1 MSSDAER
8 IKEIINIADVIGDY
22 IELQPAGL
30 RYKAKCPFHNEKTP
44 SFIVSPDRGT
54 YHCFGCGASGD
65 VFSFVQEF
73 EGVDFRGALKLL
85 ADKAGVEISVSKGGA
100 FKEKKEKLFHATE
113 ETARLFEENMEKVPK
128 AKKYMTER
136 GVSEKTIREWRI
148 GYALDEWRGLHD
160 HLLQRDVSV
169 QDMKDA
175 GLIKER
181 EGKTYDTFRDRVVFP
196 IFDASGNIIAFS
208 GRALNP
214 TDRAPKYLNSPDTD
228 IFNKS
233 EVLYGLNKAGRSIR
247 KRGYVIMVE
256 GQFDLIMSHQAG
268 MDNTVALSGTS
279 VTEAH
284 IQRLKRFTDNILLA
298 FDSDDAGM
306 RSAYRASALAMR
318 QGMDVKIARLPKDKD
333 PADCIRQSRLEWKKI
348 LTEAPHAVLHTL
360 DYIKDSFPQERNQI
374 KAIREVTFPLLV
386 LVKSEMDRS
395 YFLGAISESMG
406 VPVENVKSD
415 AEDYM
420 KNNKDKDR
428 TDGEFFD
435 KSMNNRSLVNAHD
448 KGLSKANR
456 AIKLMAVVLNWL
468 DRSSDP
474 VYPLNDLKDQIRK
487 ADSEFAEGSLAYT
500 VDPESDKEIMEAET
514 RLESI
519 DIPGIVSYSDELVYQ
534 YKTARLE
541 ERMNELQKKIKNR
554 GDEEEENK
562 QNLLEYQKCSRE
574 LHDIRAG
581 RHRGEVRYVVE

>member
-8 IKEIINIADVIGDY
+8 IKEILNIADVVGDY

-44 SFIVSPDRGT
+44 SFVVSPDRGT
-54 YHCFGCGASGD
+54 YHCFGCGVSGD
-65 VFSFVQEF
+65 IFSFVQEF

-100 FKEKKEKLFHATE
+100 FKEKKEKLFYATE
-113 ETARLFEENMEKVPK
+113 EAANFFEENMEKSSV
-128 AKKYMTER
+128 AQKYMKER
-136 GVSEKTIREWRI
+136 GVLEKTLKDWRI
-148 GYALDEWRGLHD
+148 GYALEGWRTLHD
-160 HLLQRDVSV
+160 RLLQRDVV
-169 QDMKDA
+169 IQDMKDA
-175 GLIKER
+175 GLIREKEEKR
-181 EGKTYDTFRDRVVFP
+181 YDTFRDRIVFP
-196 IFDASGNIIAFS
+196 IFDASGYIIAFS

-214 TDRAPKYLNSPDTD
+214 TDKAPKYLNSPDTD

-318 QGMDVKIARLPKDKD
+318 QGMDVKIANLPEGKD
-333 PADCIRQSRLEWKKI
+333 PADCIRESRSEWKNI

-360 DYIKDSFPQERNQI
+360 DYIKNSFPQERNRL
-374 KAIREVTFPLLV
+374 KAIREITFPLLV

-395 YFLGAISESMG
+395 YFLGAIAESMN
-406 VPVENVKSD
+406 VPVENVKAD

-420 KNNKDKDR
+420 KNNEEKEHAS
-428 TDGEFFD
+428 GEFID
-435 KSMNNRSLVNAHD
+435 KSEKKESVMYNYH
-448 KGLSKANR
+448 KGLTKANR
-456 AIKLMAVVLNWL
+456 AVKLMAVILNWL
-468 DRSSDP
+468 ERSSDP
-474 VYPLNDLKDQIRK
+474 IYSLDDLKDQILK
-487 ADSEFAEGSLAYT
+487 ADKEFAEQVSSYS
-500 VDPESDKEIMEAET
+500 VEPDSDKEIVEAET

-519 DIPGIVSYSDELVYQ
+519 DTSGILSYSDELVYQ

-541 ERMNELQKKIKNR
+541 ERMDELQKKIK
-554 GDEEEENK
+554 GGSVGEEENK

-581 RHRGEVRYVVE
+581 RHDGEVRYVVE